1 MRATVD
7 NSSWDLETMLVS
19 SPLRSA
25 VNGNMQYIE
34 QTTAEMK
41 AQSGGID
48 FDLSQ
53 LLEDKERINNEEERH
68 NRSMKIWMVL
78 E

>member
-1 MRATVD
+1 LGAFADDARATVD
-7 NSSWDLETMLVS
+7 DSSWDPETMLVS

-25 VNGNMQYIE
+25 VNGNRRYIE
-34 QTTAEMK
+34 QTMTEME

-48 FDLSQ
+48 FDLTQ
-53 LLEDKERINNEEERH
+53 LLEDKESINNEEEPR
-68 NRSMKIWMVL
+68 